1 MTITEHDDLERV
13 GTAEAELIE
22 CLQDLYGSWAARG
35 EGAVETFLASL
46 SPEFFGFGTG
56 RVERYPDR
64 GTLAE
69 LLRREM
75 EEMPTPY
82 TIRFVETTARLLSST
97 VGIADAEAIITV
109 PVGDEEAVSFDF
121 RVSVVLQKEDEE
133 WRVVYNHGSIPASEQ
148 GEDTM
153 PIDALRARNRELE
166 RLVAERTAGLRAAQ
180 AQLVHQEKMASL
192 GALTAGIAHE
202 IKNPL
207 NFVTNFA
214 GLAVELADELDDA
227 EGDERDEIL
236 ADLRDNAV
244 RIAEHG
250 ARADAIVSGMMQHAQ
265 GGTGARQ
272 TVNLNA
278 LVAEYAEHARHAH
291 LARDPDATVSLA
303 LELADDVGE
312 VELVP
317 QEIGRVVVALIGNAF
332 DAVRERPEVGDPARG
347 AGTVTISTARTASGA
362 EVRVEDDGLGIEP
375 DALGR
380 VFEPFYTTKPT
391 GQGHTGLGLS
401 LAHDIVTQGHGGTL
415 AVESEAGA
423 GATFVLTL
431 PSTDAP

>member
-214 GLAVELADELDDA
+214 SLSRELVQELAEETDPEEREAILDDLRVNA
-227 EGDERDEIL
+227 EKIET
-236 ADLRDNAV
+236 
-244 RIAEHG
+244 HG
-250 ARADAIVSGMMQHAQ
+250 RRADGIVRSMMAHARSRP
-265 GGTGARQ
+265 GDRK
-272 TVNLNA
+272 TVDVNA
-278 LVAEYAEHARHAH
+278 LVSEYTDLAWHGLKARAPSSDLDVDRQLAADAGVAE
-291 LARDPDATVSLA
+291 VS
-303 LELADDVGE
+303 
-312 VELVP
+312 P
-317 QEIGRVVVALIGNAF
+317 PEIGRLLINLLDNAF
-332 DAVRERPEVGDPARG
+332 DAVRAR
-347 AGTVTISTARTASGA
+347 A
-362 EVRVEDDGLGIEP
+362 RVEDGFVPRVRISTERREEHVVIRVEDNGPGIPE
-375 DALGR
+375 AVRAR
-380 VFEPFYTTKPT
+380 VFEPFFTTKPT
-391 GQGHTGLGLS
+391 GEGTGLGLS
-401 LAHDIVTQGHGGTL
+401 LSHDIALAHHGTL
-415 AVESEAGA
+415 AVETPEGGGTA
-423 GATFVLTL
+423 FVLTL
-431 PSTDAP
+431 PTAS